1 MIQGSSNVQKE
12 SISQCVETDEIRY
25 HWRSIFIQLILY
37 IVRSSEVLTW
47 SEANDDCA
55 QDGATLTSIHA
66 DSENAAIQLVGFETD
81 TEEMWIGIN
90 DLNVR
95 IISF

>member
-1 MIQGSSNVQKE
+1 M
-12 SISQCVETDEIRY
+12 SQFVKIDEIRY
-25 HWRSIFIQLILY
+25 NWQSIFIQWILL

-55 QDGATLTSIHA
+55 QDWATLTSIHA

-81 TEEMWIGIN
+81 NEEMWIGIN
-90 DLNVR
+90 DLDVR
-95 IISF
+95 IMSI